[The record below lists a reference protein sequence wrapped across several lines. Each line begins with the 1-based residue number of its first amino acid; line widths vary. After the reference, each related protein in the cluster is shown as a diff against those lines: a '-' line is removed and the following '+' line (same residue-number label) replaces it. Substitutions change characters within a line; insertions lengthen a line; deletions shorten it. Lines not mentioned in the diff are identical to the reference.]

1 MRKHEKAFSEIKAY
15 YNDITHNNLDLIKA
29 LKEDM
34 SDMKK
39 KETASEKL
47 MHEIV
52 AENKKLA
59 DSLQNVISTLLLL
72 RLGLLLCLF
81 HICYHG
87 VVLLAD
93 LEWLSRGN
101 EELRRCV

>member
-59 DSLQNVISTLLLL
+59 DSLQNVISTPPIPPPGPL
-72 RLGLLLCLF
+72 
-81 HICYHG
+81 
-87 VVLLAD
+87 VVLDTIGLIP
-93 LEWLSRGN
+93 
-101 EELRRCV
+101 